1 MVKEKTLKEEVSFE
15 GVGIH
20 TGEKSKVILF
30 PEEEGTGIRFFKE
43 GVFIPA
49 SYEFVVNTN
58 HSTDLG
64 REGKVIKTVEHI
76 LSVLHLLGVTNL
88 TIEVKGEEIPIMDGS
103 GWEFYKVLKNLT
115 LEQDKEAEIF
125 KVEEMVE
132 VFKENSYIRA
142 MPSEELEITYEG
154 EFNNFLGRREFT
166 FRRGREED
174 IVLARTFCFDWEI
187 EFIKKAGLGKGGSLE
202 NTLVMGKEKVYNP
215 DGLRY
220 EDEPVR
226 HKVFDILG
234 DLYLLG
240 KPFVGRVYSFRGGHS
255 INYELVKRLA
265 EFEKSQRISVEKA
278 PQYTT

>member
-1 MVKEKTLKEEVSFE
+1 MVKEKTLKEEVKFE

-20 TGEKSKVILF
+20 TGEKAKVILF

-49 SYEFVVNTN
+49 RYEFVVNTN

-76 LSVLHLLGVTNL
+76 LSVLHLLGITNL
-88 TIEVKGEEIPIMDGS
+88 TIEVRGNEIPIMDGS
-103 GWEFYKVLKNLT
+103 GREFYKVLKNLI
-115 LEQDKEAEIF
+115 LEQEKEAEYF
-125 KVEEMVE
+125 KVKKIVE
-132 VFKENSYIRA
+132 IFKENSYIRVL
-142 MPSEELEITYEG
+142 PSAELEITYEG
-154 EFNNFLGRREFT
+154 EFNNFLGRRKFT

-202 NTLVMGKEKVYNP
+202 NTLVMGKDKVYNP
-215 DGLRY
+215 EGLRY
-220 EDEPVR
+220 EDEPLR
-226 HKVFDILG
+226 HKVFDIVG

-240 KPFVGRVYSFRGGHS
+240 KPFLGRVYSFRGGHS
-255 INYELVKRLA
+255 LNYELVKKLA
-265 EFEKSQRISVEKA
+265 ELEKSQGMITEKVS
-278 PQYTT
+278 QYTT